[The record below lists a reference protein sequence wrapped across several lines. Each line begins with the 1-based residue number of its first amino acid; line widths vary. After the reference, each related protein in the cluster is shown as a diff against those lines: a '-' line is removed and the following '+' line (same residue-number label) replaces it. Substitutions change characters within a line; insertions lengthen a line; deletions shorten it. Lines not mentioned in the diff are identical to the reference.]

1 MSRQFVDG
9 LVAGERI
16 EAGLLPSAVVGAG
29 EHLEGANTS
38 SGDLPSSCKAIP
50 STAATGQH
58 PHGDFPST
66 TKGTGDHLNGALTSW
81 GDHNSNA
88 TALQSEQQLLDSLS
102 NQQRENSSLET
113 KVDFSEI
120 DQDSLRLNPCN
131 QTPHQPSK
139 SVPWVLLRG
148 VPAALQEAI
157 NETSFEVYR
166 ERYEQVSQGL
176 RVWVLTRGI
185 AAPEL
190 YARLQ
195 ATPDPNTFSWTS
207 APVVEEQVNIPKL
220 CSLLKIMLIPSLTV
234 LSFKQLSLLSS
245 VSQNVF
251 DEFKRFLSLALLH
264 LPSLKSLTLCS
275 HNSRNSLPQCD
286 NEHLKLLG
294 LHCPELQYLDIS
306 FNKGVTGEGVRAL
319 VPSESVSGCPN
330 LTKLLIFDCA
340 VFEKE
345 VAKVLPQFNQL
356 EYLGYKETGKALK
369 SIHRAVEDGNLIFAP
384 LLLTHVDNL
393 GSKAR
398 RLIASTLR
406 CKKPVALAISLLCP
420 GVRNLKLRVADDDC
434 AHLAGLE
441 KLEALEL
448 VYHVGSLG
456 SPGPGTAALL
466 QARGSLLTSLAI
478 KCNSLTMAMLVT
490 IAESC
495 PGLAQLWARCNHLTA
510 PWEVEEAV
518 RRPHAHLTNLHTL
531 YFRVGENELA
541 VTSVPSYVLQYLL
554 RNTGPR
560 LRELII
566 AMRSSVITDQ

>member
-1 MSRQFVDG
+1 
-9 LVAGERI
+9 
-16 EAGLLPSAVVGAG
+16 
-29 EHLEGANTS
+29 
-38 SGDLPSSCKAIP
+38 
-50 STAATGQH
+50 
-58 PHGDFPST
+58 
-66 TKGTGDHLNGALTSW
+66 LNVT
-81 GDHNSNA
+81 
-88 TALQSEQQLLDSLS
+88 EQIHI
-102 NQQRENSSLET
+102 NQQREDSCFATNLISSGIDEDSQKPNSC
-113 KVDFSEI
+113 D
-120 DQDSLRLNPCN
+120 D
-131 QTPHQPSK
+131 TPRQLST
-139 SVPWVLLRG
+139 SVPWVRG
-148 VPAALQEAI
+148 VPAALQEGI

-207 APVVEEQVNIPKL
+207 APVVEEHVNIPKL
-220 CSLLKIMLIPSLTV
+220 CSQLKIMLTPSLTV

-251 DEFKRFLSLALLH
+251 DEFKRFLSLALLN

-319 VPSESVSGCPN
+319 VPSESVPGCPN

-345 VAKVLPQFNQL
+345 VAKVLPLLKQL
-356 EYLGYKETGKALK
+356 EYLGYKETGKAVK
-369 SIHRAVEDGNLIFAP
+369 SIHRAVEEGNLVFAP

-420 GVRNLKLRVADDDC
+420 DVRNLKLRVADDDC
-434 AHLAGLE
+434 THLAGLE

-490 IAESC
+490 IAETC

-566 AMRSSVITDQ
+566 AMRSSVITDQYICTLIENNHLRGLEKILIVVPGLNSLPGILKLHEHTVQTILNYCPNLHKLGNLLSWSIEPHQVMELEATVKEMNWDLTIMNGKMTMR

>member
-1 MSRQFVDG
+1 MKLSLQVSRQLVDA

-16 EAGLLPSAVVGAG
+16 EAGPLPPTEGA
-29 EHLEGANTS
+29 GANTS
-38 SGDLPSSCKAIP
+38 SGDLPSSCQNLQ
-50 STAATGQH
+50 S
-58 PHGDFPST
+58 
-66 TKGTGDHLNGALTSW
+66 TKGTGDNLNGAITSW
-81 GDHNSNA
+81 GDPNLNA
-88 TALQSEQQLLDSLS
+88 TKPTPL
-102 NQQRENSSLET
+102 NHQREDSCLET
-113 KVDFSEI
+113 KQISSGI
-120 DQDSLRLNPCN
+120 DEYSLKLNPCED
-131 QTPHQPSK
+131 TARQPSA

-148 VPAALQEAI
+148 VPAALQEGI

-207 APVVEEQVNIPKL
+207 APVVEEHVNIPKI
-220 CSLLKIMLIPSLTV
+220 CSLLKIMLTSSLTV

-251 DEFKRFLSLALLH
+251 DEFKRFLCLALLH

-319 VPSESVSGCPN
+319 VPSESVPGCPN

-345 VAKVLPQFNQL
+345 VAKVLPQLKQL
-356 EYLGYKETGKALK
+356 EYLGYKETGKAVK
-369 SIHRAVEDGNLIFAP
+369 SIHRAVEEGNLVFAP

-420 GVRNLKLRVADDDC
+420 EVRNLKLRVADDDC
-434 AHLAGLE
+434 THLAGLE

>member
-1 MSRQFVDG
+1 MKLSLQVSRQLVDA

-16 EAGLLPSAVVGAG
+16 EAGPLPPTEGA
-29 EHLEGANTS
+29 GANTS
-38 SGDLPSSCKAIP
+38 SGDLPSSC
-50 STAATGQH
+50 QNLQ
-58 PHGDFPST
+58 ST
-66 TKGTGDHLNGALTSW
+66 TGTGDNLNGAITSW
-81 GDHNSNA
+81 GDPNLNA
-88 TALQSEQQLLDSLS
+88 TKPTPL
-102 NQQRENSSLET
+102 NHQREDSCLET
-113 KVDFSEI
+113 KQISSGI
-120 DQDSLRLNPCN
+120 DEYSLKLNLCED
-131 QTPHQPSK
+131 TARQPSA

-148 VPAALQEAI
+148 VPAALQEGI

-207 APVVEEQVNIPKL
+207 APVVEEHVNIPKI
-220 CSLLKIMLIPSLTV
+220 CSLLKIMLTSSLTV

-286 NEHLKLLG
+286 NEHMKLLG

-319 VPSESVSGCPN
+319 VPSESVPGCPN

-345 VAKVLPQFNQL
+345 VAKVLPQLKQL
-356 EYLGYKETGKALK
+356 EYLGYKETGKAVK
-369 SIHRAVEDGNLIFAP
+369 SIHRAVEEGNLVFAP

-420 GVRNLKLRVADDDC
+420 EVRNLKLRVADDDC
-434 AHLAGLE
+434 THLAGLE